1 MLVVSVIVTK
11 RTEGGGGGGPL
22 WDARVCLL
30 HQHQHQHQQPAAR
43 RPAPVAVVAA
53 QRCVAAEPK
62 QLQLLAEDGRPPVFY
77 SHPGALPSF
86 TFHASHAGRP
96 QPRSHA
102 HPQPGVS
109 VTSQFV
115 KVRKEDG
122 QCRFF
127 PVRHIRRGKTAPGQP
142 QRAVSGGGQ
151 RWRSDGGGDRRWR
164 SDGGDGWRS
173 GTTPVPGRPHQYPTS
188 PRSCERRLSMQTL
201 AACLQRRN
209 TICVPDTPRFDV
221 INLQPADRWSASGAM
236 GPGTTIGQ
244 STAFGTTIGQSTAFG
259 TSLRQS
265 TAFGRQICVSSLH
278 SSRHSAAFGGC
289 HGGQRSATEER
300 DDVGGAVKMTPGV
313 QLE

>member
-1 MLVVSVIVTK
+1 MVSVIVNEK
-11 RTEGGGGGGPL
+11 NGEGGGCPL

-30 HQHQHQHQQPAAR
+30 HQQQPAAR

-62 QLQLLAEDGRPPVFY
+62 QLQLLSADGRPPVCY

-122 QCRFF
+122 QCLFF
-127 PVRHIRRGKTAPGQP
+127 PVRHIRRGKTAPAQP

-151 RWRSDGGGDRRWR
+151 RWRSDGGGDQRWRSDGGGDQRWR

-173 GTTPVPGRPHQYPTS
+173 GATPVPGRPHQYPTS
-188 PRSCERRLSMQTL
+188 PRSYERRLSMQTL

-209 TICVPDTPRFDV
+209 TVCVPDTPRFDV
-221 INLQPADRWSASGAM
+221 ISLQPADRWSASGATE
-236 GPGTTIGQ
+236 PGTTIGQ
-244 STAFGTTIGQSTAFG
+244 FGTTMGQSTAFG

-278 SSRHSAAFGGC
+278 SSLHSAGFGGC

-300 DDVGGAVKMTPGV
+300 DDVGGAVKRTPGV

>member
-11 RTEGGGGGGPL
+11 RTGGGGGPL

-30 HQHQHQHQQPAAR
+30 HQHQHQQPAAR

-142 QRAVSGGGQ
+142 QRAVSGSGQ

-173 GTTPVPGRPHQYPTS
+173 GTTPVPGRTHQYPTS
-188 PRSCERRLSMQTL
+188 PRPCERRLSMQTL

-221 INLQPADRWSASGAM
+221 INLQPASGAM
-236 GPGTTIGQ
+236 GP
-244 STAFGTTIGQSTAFG
+244 GTTIGQSTAFG

-278 SSRHSAAFGGC
+278 SGLHSAGFGGC
-289 HGGQRSATEER
+289 HSGQRSATEER